1 MLAAKIS
8 IFCVAYT
15 SAEKSCLCL
24 IVKRMGSL
32 NLSNVQSLN
41 HQGTFY
47 SSFSYNK
54 WVIDVL
60 QKFQQI
66 NLVVG
71 RGRHVYY

>member
-1 MLAAKIS
+1 
-8 IFCVAYT
+8 
-15 SAEKSCLCL
+15 
-24 IVKRMGSL
+24 MGSL